1 MAEESK
7 NGALGV
13 SASLETQ
20 GMSEGAKQAIA
31 DINSL
36 EKTVDNLS
44 KVIEKSEKNLKQM
57 GVSSTVSSAELKK
70 SFQAAVDAIK
80 KYESETEHTASST
93 KQMEDAVSK
102 FGTHLGSIKR
112 TIELTSE
119 YVTQL
124 TEKQKNLQ
132 KEFDN
137 IEPGTKTYGDLNKQI
152 QITATALTNSRDTL
166 NSISDAYNDIST
178 AVGGV
183 NVTYN
188 SLSTSIAG
196 STNATVA
203 STTAS
208 ALNATTKATQ
218 TSSSNM
224 LAESLK
230 EEKQAHESVTQAIK
244 DEAEAQR
251 AIDTT
256 VNFADKNGAI
266 RDYEGQLNDLIA
278 KQTRLTEL
286 MNDTELGSSTWK
298 NLDEQLLAVN
308 EQIETTKEKIRELQE
323 AEKTGTSSQTSNRGT
338 FYIPANDPLND
349 EFERLV
355 KERDRYKTLLDAAR
369 SKKGTEE
376 YNESEVAKLTELWKI
391 ANNDVETYF
400 QLISQGLN
408 TQEQLHAYFD
418 AELEK
423 QKQIRQELEERKRL
437 QEEQEKNKFA
447 YLEKKEISELQSRYS
462 ALNKEIDR
470 LIEKENKLR
479 VTGKDN
485 KANEIKQETD
495 ALVKEQEVIR
505 DILNARGAELQG
517 SAVESLRKQMQRLR
531 EEIQELTLQYRSLSD
546 EEKNGEFGKNL
557 QNQISSL
564 TTKAGNMSD
573 AMKDVQASINSV
585 SSDTRVFD
593 AISQGTDT
601 VISGLGGIIG
611 ASSLFADS
619 QEEMIELQTQLQS
632 VLTISN
638 SLKTVQVNLQKQ
650 SALMQGIE
658 AVQTAAATAAVKIK
672 TAAEGRGVIITKAA
686 AAAQA
691 LFNSIAKQNPYV
703 LLAMA
708 IASVVGVIGAYIVAT
723 KKATKA
729 EKEQKAQKAK
739 LAAANAKIAESTKKI
754 EAAAATA
761 TVEFKRLQTEWKNL
775 KTKAEKK
782 QWIDDNKTAFE
793 QLGIT
798 INKVSTAEKVMKDN
812 TNTFVRAMVARAVAA
827 AKAAQAVQEYMDFI
841 NKKPTTKIKYGVV
854 KSGDSYTKLSDSE
867 KQELTRA
874 GIAGNTGRLSA
885 EGADY
890 IMRLRASKA
899 AEASR
904 KQSQQ
909 NKAKEDELINNIVKA
924 TEAEIKAS
932 KVVTNSG
939 DRKKQKDTTNAV
951 NQLTELNDK
960 LKSIQEKN
968 AYEREKLSESLE
980 QQIANVTVAAMKE
993 GAEKAREQKRRDFEN
1008 SIAQIKTQK
1017 DAAIRAE
1024 KERQKEEFE
1033 AKQNIVKAKGQKV
1046 QSWDDSML
1054 DRGRISEIE
1063 SKYNTILQLA
1073 NQKNSNNW
1081 WENFGLSDELKSYEQ
1096 QREELIK
1103 KWDEVLKVL
1112 REEIEKENDS
1122 QKREYLEK
1130 ALVKAQENKAK
1141 GLLDIDFNK
1150 LKEEPD
1156 YIRAFEN
1163 LQKTST
1169 ETLKNLISQFEKVKK
1184 SAASS
1189 LNPKDLKEYTD
1200 TINRMN
1206 EELAKRNPF
1215 RILADSYKE
1224 LAAKREKLNYAN
1236 NILARVNANEK
1247 VWLGNTRLNKTT
1259 GQIEKVYETKES
1271 AQKRVNQ
1278 AQLGYDK
1285 ILEESGDATRIA
1297 ISMIGDAMKE
1307 LGDIIGGVA
1316 GQIMGSMSSLLGSIS
1331 ANFAAFERGGVQ
1343 GWFAAAQV
1351 GISAIKMGVS
1361 IIDSM
1366 DTNNEKARKK
1376 QANINN
1382 LIDAVHAYR
1391 DAIRE
1396 AKQEEENWF
1405 ASTKIGKL
1413 KQDLQDNADAI
1424 DKYNA
1429 KLSEQQVAYK
1439 DASSGLSKTWAVI
1452 SAGVAGAIVGG
1463 IKGWLGGN
1471 IVGAIVGAVAGTAVG
1486 MGAHIAANALS
1497 SRGDL
1502 VQAKDNLRV
1511 QTRHRTYFRGEK
1523 TQDLQSWINDNMKNE
1538 AMRLGVGTE
1547 LFDKDNRLNVELAKA
1562 VLESGATL
1570 VGDTEETLREL
1581 IKYQEQI
1588 NEFEKNLESYVSE
1601 LYSPLLDDM
1610 NNALWDWYEQ
1620 GKDIFDS
1627 FYEYASDTF
1636 KNIGKQMTKEMIN
1649 EEVFSGLKEKLK
1661 DITKAYIKGEMSN
1674 EDYANAIADSMQQSA
1689 ELYNDLLPKLKD
1701 MISNLDTAADSIGIN
1716 MDSSSSEAKGTVN
1729 AAMSITE
1736 DTANELVGSATAMQI
1751 TAEGILLNSNLIVA
1765 TQQVIQKDV
1774 SSMRTDVSGMA
1785 IDVAAIKDAQQ
1796 TANRYLSQIAN
1807 NTAELYTVNEKL
1819 DTLKTLLS

>member
-80 KYESETEHTASST
+80 KYESENEHTASST
-93 KQMEDAVSK
+93 KKMEDAVSK

-137 IEPGTKTYGDLNKQI
+137 TEPGTKTYGELNKQI
-152 QITATALTNSRDTL
+152 QITTTALTHSRDTL

-188 SLSTSIAG
+188 SLSASIAG

-338 FYIPANDPLND
+338 FYIPANDPLKD

-355 KERDRYKTLLDAAR
+355 SERDRYKTLLDAAR

-376 YNESEVAKLTELWKI
+376 YNENEVAKLTELWKI

-447 YLEKKEISELQSRYS
+447 YLEKKETSELQSRYS

-470 LIEKENKLR
+470 LIEKENRLR
-479 VTGKDN
+479 STGKND
-485 KANEIKQETD
+485 KANEAKQEAD
-495 ALVKEQEVIR
+495 ALIREQEAIR
-505 DILNARGAELQG
+505 GVLDARGAELQG

-546 EEKNGEFGKNL
+546 EEKNGDFGRNIQQQITNL
-557 QNQISSL
+557 TS
-564 TTKAGNMSD
+564 KAGEMRD
-573 AMKDVQASINSV
+573 AMNDVQQSIKNSA
-585 SSDTRVFD
+585 SDTRVFD

-658 AVQTAAATAAVKIK
+658 AVQTAAATAAINIK

-827 AKAAQAVQEYMDFI
+827 AKAAQAVQEYMYFI

-1063 SKYNTILQLA
+1063 SKYNTILQLT

-1112 REEIEKENDS
+1112 REEIEKENDPT
-1122 QKREYLEK
+1122 KREYLEK
-1130 ALVKAQENKAK
+1130 SLVKAQENKAK

-1150 LKEEPD
+1150 LKENPD

-1471 IVGAIVGAVAGTAVG
+1471 IIGAIVGAVAGTAVG

-1547 LFDKDNRLNVELAKA
+1547 LFDKDNKLNVELAKA

-1636 KNIGKQMTKEMIN
+1636 RNIGKQMTKEMIN

-1736 DTANELVGSATAMQI
+1736 DTANELVGRATAMQI
-1751 TAEGILLNSNLIVA
+1751 TAESILLNSNLIVA

-1774 SSMRTDVSGMA
+1774 SAMRTDVSGMA